1 MSAVSA
7 TIGDDDSAGR
17 IDGLRVLLQRLSMGA
32 SSPNL
37 KRMRVYALCGP
48 AALTALV
55 LAAASPPAPASAGG
69 AVGPAASGGT
79 RYGLGVPRP
88 AKRPVASRLT
98 VAPRTVVAGRA
109 LPSLRFRVRQ
119 RGVERVRARVVVLR
133 LPRRAPVARMS
144 VGWVRT
150 GRQISVRWP
159 RGVMLRQGRYLVRLH
174 VKDSRGHT
182 LRRTASNPGRARL
195 RVRRPAVVAP
205 PPVPGPSALLPP
217 PAPSPGGPGVF
228 PVAGAFSF
236 GGADARFG
244 AGRRGHI
251 HQGQDIM
258 AAAGTPVLAPY
269 AGVISSTS
277 YQADGAGEYVVLDGA
292 DGRDYFFAHCIRRS
306 TVVAE
311 GAVVAA
317 GAPLCAVGSTGGS
330 SGPHLHFEIWV
341 VGWRID
347 GGYPIDP
354 LPELR
359 AWSGT

>member
-1 MSAVSA
+1 
-7 TIGDDDSAGR
+7 
-17 IDGLRVLLQRLSMGA
+17 
-32 SSPNL
+32 
-37 KRMRVYALCGP
+37 MRPYALAGP

-55 LAAASPPAPASAGG
+55 LALGSPPAPAAAGG

-88 AKRPVASRLT
+88 AKRPVASRL
-98 VAPRTVVAGRA
+98 VAQPRTIVAGSE
-109 LPSLRFRVRQ
+109 LPRLRFRVRQ

-144 VGWVRT
+144 AGWVRT

-159 RGVMLRQGRYLVRLH
+159 AGVALREGRYLVRLH

-182 LRRTASNPGRARL
+182 LRRDARHPGRTL
-195 RVRRPAVVAP
+195 IRVRAPAVVAP
-205 PPVPGPSALLPP
+205 VAPVPLLPA

-244 AGRRGHI
+244 AGRTDHL
-251 HQGQDIM
+251 HEGQDIM
-258 AAAGTPVLAPY
+258 AAAGTPVVAPY
-269 AGVISSTS
+269 GGVIASTS

-292 DGRDYFFAHCIRRS
+292 DGRDYFFAHCIRGS
-306 TVVAE
+306 TAVAE
-311 GAVVAA
+311 RAAVAA

-330 SGPHLHFEIWV
+330 SGPHLHFEIWN
-341 VGWRID
+341 VGWRIE

-359 AWSGT
+359 AWSGR

>member
-1 MSAVSA
+1 
-7 TIGDDDSAGR
+7 
-17 IDGLRVLLQRLSMGA
+17 
-32 SSPNL
+32 
-37 KRMRVYALCGP
+37 MRVYALGGP

-55 LAAASPPAPASAGG
+55 LASAAAPAPASAGG

-98 VAPRTVVAGRA
+98 VVPRTIVAGA
-109 LPSLRFRVRQ
+109 ELPRLRFRVRQ

-159 RGVMLRQGRYLVRLH
+159 AGVALREGRYLVRLH
-174 VKDSRGHT
+174 VKDSRGRT
-182 LRRTASNPGRARL
+182 LRRSARAPGRASI
-195 RVRRPAVVAP
+195 RVRAPAVVAP
-205 PPVPGPSALLPP
+205 AVPGPVALMPA

-244 AGRRGHI
+244 AGRRGHL
-251 HQGQDIM
+251 HQGQDIT
-258 AAAGTPVLAPY
+258 AAAGTPVVAPY
-269 AGVISSTS
+269 GGVIASTS
-277 YQADGAGEYVVLDGA
+277 FQADGAGEYVVLDAA
-292 DGRDYFFAHCIRRS
+292 DGRDYFFAHCIRGS
-306 TVVAE
+306 TVVSE
-311 GAVVAA
+311 RAVVAA

-330 SGPHLHFEIWV
+330 SGPHLHFEIWNI
-341 VGWRID
+341 GWRIA
-347 GGYPIDP
+347 GGHPIDP

-359 AWSGT
+359 AWSGR